1 MKPTTLLRIGL
12 VWLVL
17 VAAGSM
23 GMASGMSAED
33 IVRHALGEKGIRAG
47 FNPDAGFIV
56 NLGVAHTEV
65 PSITGDFEKQRAQ
78 SFFLAEA
85 ETRVAIMRSI
95 NSININWVLLDG
107 GGCMERVSTPSGT
120 KSIEHIAFVPYG
132 YQVLD
137 VAETL
142 ENGILSTAVAVVW
155 SSKLETDERIARFS
169 PPEAFPAAPDFR
181 QPSPEW
187 GNWFQRQDA
196 GHAQGFRSFRDSEG
210 IRRFAGIGT
219 ADIEG
224 KTGGELAAAMAEA
237 RKMASANLAYALFW
251 SVEFPRDS
259 FKADYPSPYTISS
272 LRTLLRERMDQSR
285 RIALNDAEVFSTTV
299 VHPLT
304 GRQLYVSVAGI
315 EPANLAAMRMAEVLG
330 GEITREMLLPPDPT
344 LSSDED
350 EPPPA
355 SLPSPPQ
362 VEYKKGRWWRSLFH
376 SKEDGRK

>member
-1 MKPTTLLRIGL
+1 MKPATLLRIGL

-17 VAAGSM
+17 VAPGSM
-23 GMASGMSAED
+23 GMASGMRAYD
-33 IVRHALGEKGIRAG
+33 IVRHALQEKGIRVG
-47 FNPDAGFIV
+47 YDSDHDIIV
-56 NLGVAHTEV
+56 NCGVAHTEV
-65 PSITGDFEKQRAQ
+65 PSISGDFENQRAQ

-85 ETRVAIMRSI
+85 EARTSIMRSI
-95 NSININWVLLDG
+95 NWGLLDG
-107 GGCMERVSTPSGT
+107 GGSIERVSTPSGT

-132 YQVLD
+132 YQVLE

-142 ENGILSTAVAVVW
+142 ENGILSTAVAVLW
-155 SSKLETDERIARFS
+155 SSKLEKDERFARFS
-169 PPEAFPAAPDFR
+169 PPEAFPAVPDSR

-187 GNWFQRQDA
+187 SSWFQRQDA

-237 RKMASANLAYALFW
+237 RKMASANLAYALFG

-315 EPANLAAMRMAEVLG
+315 EPTNLAAMRMAEVLG

-362 VEYKKGRWWRSLFH
+362 VEHKKGRWWRSLFR